1 MLHPLRNIAIVA
13 AVITVGFLYCT
24 IATGEL
30 SGSVCDGKY
39 SLFSENPYCRTPRI
53 LAIGFFISLAVTV
66 ILTVILI
73 VQFVRERRRQ
83 RAG

>member
-1 MLHPLRNIAIVA
+1 MLRLLRNIAIAA

-30 SGSVCDGKY
+30 SGSVCDGNY

-53 LAIGFFISLAVTV
+53 LAIGFYISLAVTV
-66 ILTVILI
+66 ILI
-73 VQFVRERRRQ
+73 VQFLRERRRQ